1 MDETASSME
10 ATNSGTEQSGDEEA
24 ECEIEILQD
33 GTKQWLPTAID
44 DKTPYV
50 GKKFAIVEE
59 RVELYRA
66 LKHPSCKQQKSRE
79 ETQEQQRKSINEKE
93 RMEGCALHAAARG
106 MTTEIF

>member
-93 RMEGCALHAAARG
+93 KERKGVR
-106 MTTEIF
+106 